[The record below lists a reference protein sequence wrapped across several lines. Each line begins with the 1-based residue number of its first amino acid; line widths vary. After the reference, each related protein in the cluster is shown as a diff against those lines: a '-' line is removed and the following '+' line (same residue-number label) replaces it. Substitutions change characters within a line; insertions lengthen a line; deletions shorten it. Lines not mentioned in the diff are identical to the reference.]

1 MSKQTYTTGQVLT
14 SAQMTQLQAND
25 YNQTVSAKVASYTLV
40 ASDAGTRIT
49 MSNASATTIT
59 VNTSLFTAGD
69 TLIITN
75 IGAGVCTITA
85 GTATVSTG
93 GSLAL
98 AQYDSGT
105 LYFTSTGVSIW
116 NGVNPG
122 DITGVTASTG
132 LSGGGTSGT
141 VSLAID
147 STVATLTGTQTLTNK
162 TLTSPALTTPTISTL
177 TTNGDLV
184 YGTGSGA
191 LSRLGIGSTSQV
203 LTVASGVPSW
213 ATPATSTQKVI
224 QVVSASYATS
234 TSSSSASYIDTGLTA
249 TITPTLNT
257 SKILVLLAQNGAY
270 KDTGATTGAIGLKLL
285 RAGSDIAQITTN
297 GLYTDTNM
305 MLYGSSY
312 ALTYLDAPATTSAT
326 IYKTQF
332 QRTSGVGNATVQ
344 ITSSVSTITLL
355 EIGA

>member
-1 MSKQTYTTGQVLT
+1 MTANAGYHLFNTGDVLT
-14 SAQMTQLQAND
+14 AAQVQYNLQ
-25 YNQTVSAKVASYTLV
+25 NQTIMYFASSAARTAALSGVVVEGMFSYL
-40 ASDAGTRIT
+40 A
-49 MSNASATTIT
+49 
-59 VNTSLFTAGD
+59 D
-69 TLIITN
+69 TNSTEYYD
-75 IGAGVCTITA
+75 GAA
-85 GTATVSTG
+85 W
-93 GSLAL
+93 
-98 AQYDSGT
+98 Q
-105 LYFTSTGVSIW
+105 SIS
-116 NGVNPG
+116 NPG
-122 DITGVTASTG
+122 DITAVTAGTG
-132 LSGGGTSGT
+132 ISGGGTSGAVT
-141 VSLAID
+141 VTNSMATAI
-147 STVATLTGTQTLTNK
+147 
-162 TLTSPALTTPTISTL
+162 
-177 TTNGDLV
+177 TTNGDV
-184 YGTGSGA
+184 IYGTGSGTF
-191 LSRLGIGSTSQV
+191 SRLGIGSSAQV

-224 QVVSASYATS
+224 QVVSASYSTS

-270 KDTGATTGAIGLKLL
+270 KPDGSTTGAIGLKLL

-332 QRTSGVGNATVQ
+332 QRTSGLGNATVQ